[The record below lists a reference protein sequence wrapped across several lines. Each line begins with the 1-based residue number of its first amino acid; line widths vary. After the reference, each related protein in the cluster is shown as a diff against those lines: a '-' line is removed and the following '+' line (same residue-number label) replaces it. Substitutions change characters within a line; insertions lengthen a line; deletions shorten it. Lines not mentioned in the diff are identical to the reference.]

1 MNKNRILIMDHD
13 KRISRVISRIS
24 KRMGFESLSVHSPD
38 MFKTSYAEFKPDIV
52 LVDLE
57 LSEEA
62 SDFKFLYYLAEQN
75 SKVTIIL
82 LSGMDEV
89 EIMNIKKLGL
99 SLGLEMD
106 GVIRKPI
113 DIDDVKSKLGGLELD
128 DPARPLKKNILET
141 ETCYAKLQ
149 IM

>member
-13 KRISRVISRIS
+13 KRVSRVISRIS

-38 MFKTSYAEFKPDIV
+38 MFKASCTEFEPSIV
-52 LVDLE
+52 LVNME

-62 SDFKFLYYLAEQN
+62 DDTKFLLYFLVEQN
-75 SKVTIIL
+75 SKATIIL
-82 LSGMDEV
+82 LSDMDEN
-89 EIMNIKKLGL
+89 EMLKIERLGL
-99 SLGLEMD
+99 SLGLEMG

-113 DIDDVKSKLGGLELD
+113 DIDDVKSKLSGLKLD

-141 ETCYAKLQ
+141 EICYTH
-149 IM
+149 

>member
-13 KRISRVISRIS
+13 KRVSRVISRIS

-38 MFKTSYAEFKPDIV
+38 MFKASCTEFEPNVV
-52 LVDLE
+52 LVNME
-57 LSEEA
+57 LSQEA
-62 SDFKFLYYLAEQN
+62 DDIKFLYYLAEQN
-75 SKVTIIL
+75 SKATIIL
-82 LSGMDEV
+82 LSDMDEN
-89 EIMNIKKLGL
+89 EILNIERLGL
-99 SLGLEMD
+99 SLGLEMN

-113 DIDDVKSKLGGLELD
+113 DIDDVKSKLSGLELD

-141 ETCYAKLQ
+141 EASYAKLQ